1 MLYTYLIDSLH
12 AYLDG
17 RLEVRL
23 LLDIW
28 KGCPSEISGI
38 YYQLFHLVSD
48 EDIRKK
54 DSDYARHQLYLVEIL
69 IDSLKLND
77 VKKLQNFSLI

>member
-1 MLYTYLIDSLH
+1 MSYTYLINSLR
-12 AYLDG
+12 AYLDDCIEG
-17 RLEVRL
+17 QS

-28 KGCPSEISGI
+28 KDCPPELSNI

-48 EDIRKK
+48 EDVRKK
-54 DSDYARHQLYLVEIL
+54 DSDYASHQLDLVENL
-69 IDSLKLND
+69 IDLLKSSD